1 MNYGFK
7 SISVIYF
14 DGQYGKSQ
22 RFVRIVMRFN
32 KPNIRVTASVF
43 KNSLFV
49 NFMIIYD
56 KTAVVAIGYR
66 IETTA
71 PKYREAG
78 IFFFVFFTLEKIDYF
93 FFGIIAGSSTVGF
106 AEPAEEVPP
115 TVMANEEKEREIAVK
130 TAMIKERILFVF
142 MWFPP

>member
-1 MNYGFK
+1 
-7 SISVIYF
+7 
-14 DGQYGKSQ
+14 
-22 RFVRIVMRFN
+22 MRFN

-93 FFGIIAGSSTVGF
+93 FFGIM
-106 AEPAEEVPP
+106 PP